1 MVLLLLPDGARRQRG
16 VPRTKE
22 QYAVLRN
29 LKRTKRYQEHTAAME
44 ERARAETEA
53 NPDGPFR
60 DVLVQFPKN
69 PKEPPILTYGEPR
82 VRVKASKSVDASA

>member
-1 MVLLLLPDGARRQRG
+1 
-16 VPRTKE
+16 
-22 QYAVLRN
+22 
-29 LKRTKRYQEHTAAME
+29 ME

-69 PKEPPILTYGEPR
+69 PKEPPIVTYGEPR